1 MFFRQVV
8 GQQELKKRLIRSVE
22 EDHISHAQLF
32 LGREGSG
39 ALPLALAFA
48 CYVSCT
54 GEKSTDSCGT
64 CPSCIK
70 YQKLVHPDLHLVFPV
85 IKAESSKKAISDNF
99 IHKWREAFIANPYL
113 SLNEWYEVMGAEN
126 KQGSIFVDES
136 DEILRKLSLK
146 TYESEY
152 KAVIIW
158 MAEKMNVQAANKL
171 LKILEEPPPGTLFL
185 LVSAS
190 TTTIL
195 PTILSR
201 VQIVKLPP
209 IEPRELYDTLMAR
222 QGLDEEKA
230 TTLVKLS
237 EGNYSRALELIQSEN
252 LDQQLEKFADFM
264 RLCFKGDFR
273 LILSWVDETV
283 RSGREKQKEFLL
295 YCLRMV
301 RENFML
307 NLEATQLNRFSEE
320 EKNFSVKFSRFIHTG
335 NVNEIAAELDKAY
348 YHIESNAYEKLV
360 FLDLAIQVS
369 SLIKREK

>member
-185 LVSAS
+185 L
-190 TTTIL
+190 
-195 PTILSR
+195 
-201 VQIVKLPP
+201 
-209 IEPRELYDTLMAR
+209 
-222 QGLDEEKA
+222 
-230 TTLVKLS
+230 
-237 EGNYSRALELIQSEN
+237 
-252 LDQQLEKFADFM
+252 
-264 RLCFKGDFR
+264 
-273 LILSWVDETV
+273 
-283 RSGREKQKEFLL
+283 
-295 YCLRMV
+295 
-301 RENFML
+301 
-307 NLEATQLNRFSEE
+307 
-320 EKNFSVKFSRFIHTG
+320 
-335 NVNEIAAELDKAY
+335 
-348 YHIESNAYEKLV
+348 
-360 FLDLAIQVS
+360 
-369 SLIKREK
+369 